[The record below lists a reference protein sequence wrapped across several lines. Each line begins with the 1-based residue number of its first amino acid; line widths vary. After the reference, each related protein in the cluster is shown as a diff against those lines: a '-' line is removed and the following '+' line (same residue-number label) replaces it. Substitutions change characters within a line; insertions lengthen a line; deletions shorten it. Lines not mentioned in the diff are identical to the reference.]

1 VPAELA
7 GPPTPTNPSEPTE
20 LARLEA
26 ELKALKQDA
35 PRREMAMSVLE
46 EETIRD
52 LRIHIRGSVH
62 NLGDEV
68 PRGFLRVATQDA
80 WEPLPGDESGRRQLA
95 DWLVSPE
102 NPLTARVLVN
112 RVWHWLTGEGL
123 VRSVDNFGTTGESP
137 SHTGLLDTLAVQFMD
152 EGWSVKT
159 LVRKIVLSRTYR
171 LSTGLDPRA
180 EVADPENRL
189 RWRMNRRR
197 LEAESLR
204 DTMLWASGQLD
215 RSMNGPSFP
224 ETIAADYGFESRS
237 ARRSV
242 YEPVFRNA
250 LPEMFEAFDFA
261 DPSMV
266 VGRRN
271 SSTVATQALFL
282 MNHPFVLQQASG
294 AASRLLSME
303 FTTVEDRV
311 TYAYQ
316 LILGR
321 SPTTE
326 ERAIASEFVSDPSRP
341 EETSWSLLVQTLFAT
356 IDFRYAN

>member
-1 VPAELA
+1 
-7 GPPTPTNPSEPTE
+7 
-20 LARLEA
+20 
-26 ELKALKQDA
+26 
-35 PRREMAMSVLE
+35 
-46 EETIRD
+46 
-52 LRIHIRGSVH
+52 
-62 NLGDEV
+62 
-68 PRGFLRVATQDA
+68 
-80 WEPLPGDESGRRQLA
+80 
-95 DWLVSPE
+95 
-102 NPLTARVLVN
+102 
-112 RVWHWLTGEGL
+112 
-123 VRSVDNFGTTGESP
+123 
-137 SHTGLLDTLAVQFMD
+137 
-152 EGWSVKT
+152 
-159 LVRKIVLSRTYR
+159 
-171 LSTGLDPRA
+171 
-180 EVADPENRL
+180 
-189 RWRMNRRR
+189 
-197 LEAESLR
+197 
-204 DTMLWASGQLD
+204 
-215 RSMNGPSFP
+215 
-224 ETIAADYGFESRS
+224 
-237 ARRSV
+237 
-242 YEPVFRNA
+242 
-250 LPEMFEAFDFA
+250 MFEAFDFA